1 MSYSSLSHLECSRTQ
16 DRYDADQVQGVSKV
30 GAPLLAR
37 YDLEQVRAQVTR
49 EEIAGRP
56 HDLWRY
62 HEVLPVRD
70 PAHVT
75 TLGEG
80 MTPLLPLP
88 TYGAAIGVPGL
99 LMKDEGLVPTGSFKA
114 RGAAVGVSR
123 ARELGVRA
131 VAMPTN
137 GNAGAAWSVYAA
149 RAGMGSLIVMPVD
162 APEICRRECVV
173 SGAELYLVDG
183 LINHAGALV
192 KAAVEE
198 RPGYQE
204 VSTLKEPYRIE
215 GKKTMGYEIAEQLAD
230 REGNWDVPDVILY
243 PAGGGVGLI
252 GIHKAMLEMQELGWI
267 GEKLPRLVAVQST
280 GCKPIVDA
288 FDAGPRREHPG
299 RGHAH
304 PCVRH
309 QRAQGARRLPRAPG
323 RPRVRRDGRRGQRRG
338 DPRGAVSALAQAEGA
353 WICPEGAACMAAA
366 RELRES
372 GWIEEHERVVVLN
385 TGTGLK
391 YPDTVSI
398 DVPVLAKDGRVP
410 RRARD
415 AYLRTPGRSAAAHA
429 SAPAAATAS
438 QKVSTPEG
446 KSPNG

>member
-1 MSYSSLSHLECSRTQ
+1 MLFSALSHLECSRTGA
-16 DRYDADQVQGVSKV
+16 RYDADRVQGVSDV

-37 YDLEQVRAQVTR
+37 YDLDAVRAGVSPDD
-49 EEIAGRP
+49 IAGRP

-70 PAHVT
+70 PAHLT
-75 TLGEG
+75 SLGEG

-88 TYGAAIGVPGL
+88 SYGSRIDVPGL
-99 LMKDEGLVPTGSFKA
+99 LMKDEGMVPTGSFKA

-123 ARELGVRA
+123 ARELGVGA
-131 VAMPTN
+131 IAMPTN

-162 APEICRRECVV
+162 APEITRRECVV

-192 KAAVEE
+192 KDAVQQ
-198 RPGYQE
+198 RSGYQE

-215 GKKTMGYEIAEQLAD
+215 GKKTMGYEIAEQLGW
-230 REGNWDVPDVILY
+230 RVPDVILY

-252 GIHKAMLEMQELGWI
+252 GIHKAMLEMRELGWI

-288 FDAGPRREHPG
+288 FDAGLDESTLVEGTHTLAFGINVPKALGDFLVLRAVRESAG
-299 RGHAH
+299 T
-304 PCVRH
+304 
-309 QRAQGARRLPRAPG
+309 
-323 RPRVRRDGRRGQRRG
+323 
-338 DPRGAVSALAQAEGA
+338 AVAVTDEEILAEVTTLATDEGA
-353 WICPEGAACMAAA
+353 WVCPEGAACFVAA
-366 RELRES
+366 RQLRAS
-372 GWIEEHERVVVLN
+372 GWIGRDEQVVVLN

-391 YPDTVSI
+391 YPDTVTV
-398 DVPVLAKDGRVP
+398 DVPTLPRDGAVP
-410 RRARD
+410 
-415 AYLRTPGRSAAAHA
+415 
-429 SAPAAATAS
+429 APA
-438 QKVSTPEG
+438 
-446 KSPNG
+446 

>member
-1 MSYSSLSHLECSRTQ
+1 MLFSALSHLECSRTGA
-16 DRYDADQVQGVSKV
+16 RYDADRVQGVSEV

-37 YDLEQVRAQVTR
+37 YDLDAVRESVTLGD
-49 EEIAGRP
+49 IAVRP

-62 HEVLPVRD
+62 HELLPVRD

-88 TYGAAIGVPGL
+88 SYGSRIDVPGL
-99 LMKDEGLVPTGSFKA
+99 LMKDEGMVPTGSFKA

-123 ARELGVRA
+123 ARELGVTA

-162 APEICRRECVV
+162 APEITRRECVV

-192 KAAVEE
+192 KDAVQQ
-198 RPGYQE
+198 RSGYQE

-215 GKKTMGYEIAEQLAD
+215 GKKTMGYEIAEQLGW
-230 REGNWDVPDVILY
+230 RVPDVILY

-252 GIHKAMLEMQELGWI
+252 GIHKAMLEMRELGWI

-288 FDAGPRREHPG
+288 FDAGLDESTLVEGTHTLAFGINVPKALG
-299 RGHAH
+299 DFLVLQA
-304 PCVRH
+304 VR
-309 QRAQGARRLPRAPG
+309 ASGG
-323 RPRVRRDGRRGQRRG
+323 T
-338 DPRGAVSALAQAEGA
+338 AVAVTDEEILAEVTTLATDEGA
-353 WICPEGAACMAAA
+353 WVCPEGAACFVAA
-366 RELRES
+366 RQLRAS
-372 GWIEEHERVVVLN
+372 GWIGRDEEVVVLN

-391 YPDTVSI
+391 YPDTVTV
-398 DVPVLAKDGRVP
+398 DVPTLPRDGAVP
-410 RRARD
+410 
-415 AYLRTPGRSAAAHA
+415 
-429 SAPAAATAS
+429 AP
-438 QKVSTPEG
+438 V
-446 KSPNG
+446 

>member
-1 MSYSSLSHLECSRTQ
+1 MS
-16 DRYDADQVQGVSKV
+16 AAGK
-30 GAPLLAR
+30 PLLAR
-37 YDLEQVRAQVTR
+37 YDLDEVRAGLTK
-49 EEIAGRP
+49 EEVASRP

-80 MTPLLPLP
+80 MTPMLPLP
-88 TYGAAIGVPGL
+88 AYGASIGVPGL

-149 RAGMGSLIVMPVD
+149 RAGIGSLIVMPVD
-162 APEICRRECVV
+162 APEITRRECVV
-173 SGAELYLVDG
+173 AGAELYLVDG

-192 KAAVEE
+192 KAAVEQ

-215 GKKTMGYEIAEQLAD
+215 GKKTMGYEIAEQLGW
-230 REGNWDVPDVILY
+230 EVPDVILY

-252 GIHKAMLEMQELGWI
+252 GIHKAMRELQELGWI
-267 GEKLPRLVAVQST
+267 GEKLPRLVCVQST
-280 GCKPIVDA
+280 GCAPIVDA
-288 FDAGPRREHPG
+288 FHAGLTESTLVEGTHTLAFGINVPKALGDFLVLEAVRESG
-299 RGHAH
+299 GTAI
-304 PCVRH
+304 
-309 QRAQGARRLPRAPG
+309 
-323 RPRVRRDGRRGQRRG
+323 
-338 DPRGAVSALAQAEGA
+338 AVSDETILAETTALAHAEGT

-372 GWIEEHERVVVLN
+372 GWIGEQEQVVVLN

-391 YPDTVSI
+391 YPDTVTV
-398 DVPVLAKDGRVP
+398 DVPTL
-410 RRARD
+410 ARD
-415 AYLRTPGRSAAAHA
+415 GVV
-429 SAPAAATAS
+429 PAR
-438 QKVSTPEG
+438 
-446 KSPNG
+446 

>member
-1 MSYSSLSHLECSRTQ
+1 MSYSCLSNLECSRTGE
-16 DRYDADQVQGVSKV
+16 RYDADQVQGVSKV

-37 YDLEQVRAQVTR
+37 YDLERARASVTR

-99 LMKDEGLVPTGSFKA
+99 LMKDEGLIPTGTFKA

-123 ARELGVRA
+123 ARELGVKA

-149 RAGMGSLIVMPVD
+149 RAGIGSLIVMPVD
-162 APEICRRECVV
+162 APEITRRECVV

-183 LINHAGALV
+183 LITHAGALV

-198 RPGYQE
+198 RSGYQE
-204 VSTLKEPYRIE
+204 ASTLKEPYRIE
-215 GKKTMGYEIAEQLAD
+215 GKKTMGYEIAEQL
-230 REGNWDVPDVILY
+230 GWQVPDVILY

-252 GIHKAMLEMQELGWI
+252 GIHKAMQEMRELGWI
-267 GEKLPRLVAVQST
+267 GGKLPRLVAVQAE
-280 GCKPIVDA
+280 GCPPIVDA
-288 FDAGPRREHPG
+288 FEAGPTRAPG
-299 RGHAH
+299 GGHAH
-304 PCVRH
+304 ARVRH

-323 RPRVRRDGRRGQRRG
+323 GARDRGHGDRGHRRR
-338 DPRGAVSALAQAEGA
+338 DPRGGPESGRGRGR

-366 RELRES
+366 RELREG
-372 GWIEEHERVVVLN
+372 GWIGEHEQVVVLN
-385 TGTGLK
+385 TGAGLK
-391 YPDTVSI
+391 YPETVGV
-398 DVPVLAKDGRVP
+398 DVPVLPRDGAVP
-410 RRARD
+410 ASRKLSTSTAVYSAR
-415 AYLRTPGRSAAAHA
+415 
-429 SAPAAATAS
+429 
-438 QKVSTPEG
+438 
-446 KSPNG
+446 

>member
-1 MSYSSLSHLECSRTQ
+1 VTGTPHSSLSHLECSRTATT
-16 DRYDADQVQGVSKV
+16 YDADVVQGLSEV

-37 YDLEQVRAQVTR
+37 YDLERVRTTVTR

-56 HDLWRY
+56 PSLWRY

-70 PAHVT
+70 PACVT

-88 TYGAAIGVPGL
+88 AFGRAIGVPHL
-99 LMKDEGLVPTGSFKA
+99 LMKDEGMVPTGTFKA

-149 RAGMGSLIVMPVD
+149 RASMGSLVVMPVD

-173 SGAELYLVDG
+173 AGAEVYLVDG

-198 RPGYQE
+198 RTGYQD

-215 GKKTMGYEIAEQLAD
+215 GKKTMGYEIVEQLGW
-230 REGNWDVPDVILY
+230 RVPDVVLY
-243 PAGGGVGLI
+243 PAGGGVGII
-252 GIHKAMLEMQELGWI
+252 GIHKAMLELRELGWI
-267 GEKLPRLVAVQST
+267 GEELPRLVAVQST
-280 GCKPIVDA
+280 GCPPIVDA
-288 FDAGPRREHPG
+288 FEAGLDESTLKEGTHTLAFGINVPKALGDFLVLRAVRESG
-299 RGHAH
+299 GT
-304 PCVRH
+304 
-309 QRAQGARRLPRAPG
+309 
-323 RPRVRRDGRRGQRRG
+323 
-338 DPRGAVSALAQAEGA
+338 AVAVDDREILAELRNLAAAEGV
-353 WICPEGAACMAAA
+353 WICPEGAACLAAA
-366 RELRES
+366 RQLRES
-372 GWIEEHERVVVLN
+372 GWIGEHEQVVVLN

-391 YPDTVSI
+391 YPETVTAE
-398 DVPVLAKDGRVP
+398 VPVLRREGRVP
-410 RRARD
+410 
-415 AYLRTPGRSAAAHA
+415 
-429 SAPAAATAS
+429 
-438 QKVSTPEG
+438 
-446 KSPNG
+446 SPR

>member
-1 MSYSSLSHLECSRTQ
+1 MPFSSLSHLECSRTGE
-16 DRYDADQVQGVSKV
+16 RYDADVVQGVSSS

-37 YDLEQVRAQVTR
+37 YDLDEVRASVTPAD
-49 EEIAGRP
+49 IAGRP

-80 MTPLLPLP
+80 MTPLLRLP

-123 ARELGVRA
+123 ARELGVGA

-149 RAGMGSLIVMPVD
+149 RAGLGSLIVMPVD
-162 APEICRRECVV
+162 APEITRRECVV

-192 KAAVEE
+192 KRAVEQ
-198 RPGYQE
+198 RDGYQE

-215 GKKTMGYEIAEQLAD
+215 GKKTMGYEIAEQLGW
-230 REGNWDVPDVILY
+230 RVPDVILY

-252 GIHKAMLEMQELGWI
+252 GIHKAMLELQELGWI
-267 GEKLPRLVAVQST
+267 GDRLPRLVAVQST
-280 GCKPIVDA
+280 GCPPIVDA
-288 FDAGPRREHPG
+288 FEAGLDESTLVEGTHTLAFGINVPKALGDFLVLRAVRESGGTAVAVDDADILTEL
-299 RGHAH
+299 A
-304 PCVRH
+304 
-309 QRAQGARRLPRAPG
+309 
-323 RPRVRRDGRRGQRRG
+323 
-338 DPRGAVSALAQAEGA
+338 ALAASEGA
-353 WICPEGAACMAAA
+353 WICPEGAACLVAAK
-366 RELRES
+366 RLRAG
-372 GWIEEHERVVVLN
+372 GWIAEGEEVVVLN

-391 YPDTVSI
+391 YPDTVRVDLPVLPKDG
-398 DVPVLAKDGRVP
+398 DVPPP
-410 RRARD
+410 RA
-415 AYLRTPGRSAAAHA
+415 G
-429 SAPAAATAS
+429 
-438 QKVSTPEG
+438 
-446 KSPNG
+446 

>member
-1 MSYSSLSHLECSRTQ
+1 MPFSYLSHLECSRTGE
-16 DRYDADQVQGVSKV
+16 RHDADQVQGVSRA

-37 YDLEQVRAQVTR
+37 YDLDGVRAGVTR
-49 EEIAGRP
+49 EEIASRP
-56 HDLWRY
+56 QDLWRY

-80 MTPLLPLP
+80 MTPMLPLP
-88 TYGAAIGVPGL
+88 TYGAAIGIAGL
-99 LMKDEGLVPTGSFKA
+99 VMKDEGLVPTGSFKA

-123 ARELGVRA
+123 ARELGVKA

-149 RAGMGSLIVMPVD
+149 RAGMGSMIVMPQD
-162 APEICRRECVV
+162 APEITRRECVV

-183 LINHAGALV
+183 LINHAGAIV

-198 RPGYQE
+198 RPDHQE

-215 GKKTMGYEIAEQLAD
+215 GKKTMGYEIAEQL
-230 REGNWDVPDVILY
+230 GWQVPDVILY

-267 GEKLPRLVAVQST
+267 AEKLPRLVAVQST

-288 FDAGPRREHPG
+288 FEKGLDESTLVEGTHTLAFGINVPKALG
-299 RGHAH
+299 DFLVLQA
-304 PCVRH
+304 VR
-309 QRAQGARRLPRAPG
+309 QS
-323 RPRVRRDGRRGQRRG
+323 DGT
-338 DPRGAVSALAQAEGA
+338 AVAVPDEEIFAEVTTLATAEGT

-366 RELRES
+366 RRLRES
-372 GWIEEHERVVVLN
+372 GWIGEQEQVVVLN
-385 TGTGLK
+385 TGSGLK
-391 YPDTVSI
+391 YPETVSV
-398 DVPVLAKDGRVP
+398 DVPLL
-410 RRARD
+410 ARD
-415 AYLRTPGRSAAAHA
+415 GHV
-429 SAPAAATAS
+429 PATR
-438 QKVSTPEG
+438 G
-446 KSPNG
+446 

>member
-1 MSYSSLSHLECSRTQ
+1 MPFSSLSHLECSKTGA
-16 DRYDADQVQGVSKV
+16 RYDADVVQGVSEV

-37 YDLEQVRAQVTR
+37 YDLDEVRESVTPA
-49 EEIAGRP
+49 EIQARP

-88 TYGAAIGVPGL
+88 TYGAAIGIPGL

-149 RAGMGSLIVMPVD
+149 RAGIGSLIVMPVD
-162 APEICRRECVV
+162 APEITRRECVV

-192 KAAVEE
+192 KQAVEE

-215 GKKTMGYEIAEQLAD
+215 GKKTMGYEIAEQLGW
-230 REGNWDVPDVILY
+230 RVPDVILY

-252 GIHKAMLEMQELGWI
+252 GIHKAMLEMRELGWI
-267 GEKLPRLVAVQST
+267 GDKLPRLVAVQST

-288 FDAGPRREHPG
+288 FDAGLDESTLVEGTHTLAFGINVPKALGDFLVLE
-299 RGHAH
+299 A
-304 PCVRH
+304 VR
-309 QRAQGARRLPRAPG
+309 ATEGT
-323 RPRVRRDGRRGQRRG
+323 
-338 DPRGAVSALAQAEGA
+338 AVAVTDEEILTELAAMASREGA
-353 WICPEGAACMAAA
+353 WICPEGAACLVAA
-366 RELRES
+366 RQLREG
-372 GWIEEHERVVVLN
+372 GWISEGEEVVVLN

-391 YPDTVSI
+391 YPDTVAV
-398 DVPVLAKDGRVP
+398 DVPVLARDGAVP
-410 RRARD
+410 TR
-415 AYLRTPGRSAAAHA
+415 
-429 SAPAAATAS
+429 
-438 QKVSTPEG
+438 
-446 KSPNG
+446 